1 MATDQARN
9 AAKLHGVLEKRLNSL
24 IDGGFE
30 LGAQVAV
37 YQHGEL
43 IADVAVGRVS
53 SKSDRKVDSNTLFPV
68 CSTGKGILATMV
80 HILAERGVIDYDCPV
95 SRYWPEFAVNGKAAI
110 TVRQAM
116 SHLAGIP
123 VDPGFGSLDEICD
136 FDAAC
141 AKIAQLTPIYPPGSE
156 MQYHSRTF
164 GWIVGGFT
172 QRAAGRTVGQLLV
185 EEVTRPLGVERG
197 IFFGT
202 DDEAETRVS
211 PFEAQP
217 SQKEQVTTAANTYD
231 APPEEAID
239 VMKAPLMDFV
249 NIPQVRRSCMPAVN
263 GIMSAKAIAK
273 VNASLMGEVEGVR
286 LLSESQLEKATTGQ
300 TPIGGTPECFGH
312 SYGLG
317 YGLKG
322 PLNDMGAFFGHGGA
336 GGSEGMANRR
346 LGLAIGVT
354 KNRMDTHIDAPDHT
368 NRIIMRG
375 IRALFGDEGDGG
387 FYLQR

>member
-1 MATDQARN
+1 MANAQAHN
-9 AAKLHGVLEKRLNSL
+9 AVKLHGIIEKRINSL

-37 YQHGEL
+37 YMDGEL
-43 IADVAVGRVS
+43 IADVAIGRVS

-68 CSTGKGILATMV
+68 CSTSKGILSTIV
-80 HILAERGVIDYDCPV
+80 HIVAERGVIDYDSPMA
-95 SRYWPEFAVNGKAAI
+95 RYWPEFAANGKAAI

-123 VDPGFGSLDEICD
+123 HDPWFSSLDEICD

-141 AKIAQLTPIYPPGSE
+141 ARIAQLTPIYPAGSE
-156 MQYHSRTF
+156 MQYHPRTF
-164 GWIVGGFT
+164 GWIVGGLLKHAT
-172 QRAAGRTVGQLLV
+172 GRTVSQLLV
-185 EEVTRPLGVERG
+185 EEVARPIGVERG
-197 IFFGT
+197 LFFGT
-202 DDEAETRVS
+202 DDDAESRVS
-211 PFEAQP
+211 PFEAQL
-217 SQKEQVTTAANTYD
+217 SQKEQVTTAPNTHD
-231 APPEEAID
+231 APAGEAID

-249 NIPQVRRSCMPAVN
+249 NTPQVRRACIPAVN

-273 VNASLMGEVEGVR
+273 VYAALIGEVEGVR

-346 LGLAIGVT
+346 LGLAIGLT

-368 NRIIMRG
+368 NRIIMRD

-387 FYLQR
+387 FYLNR

>member
-1 MATDQARN
+1 MATDQAHN
-9 AAKLHGVLEKRLNSL
+9 AAKLHGILEKRLNSL

-30 LGAQVAV
+30 LGAQVVV
-37 YQHGEL
+37 YRHGEL

-53 SKSDRKVDSNTLFPV
+53 SKSDRAVDSNTIFPV
-68 CSTGKGILATMV
+68 CSTSKGIVSAIV
-80 HILAERGVIDYDCPV
+80 HILAERGVIDYDAPMAK
-95 SRYWPEFAVNGKAAI
+95 YWPEFAANGKAAI

-123 VDPGFGSLDEICD
+123 HDPMFESLDEICD
-136 FDAAC
+136 FDRAC
-141 AKIAQLTPIYPPGSE
+141 ARVAQMTPIYPPGSE

-164 GWIVGGFT
+164 GWIVGGLLKHAT
-172 QRAAGRTVGQLLV
+172 GRTVSELLV
-185 EEVTRPLGVERG
+185 EEVTRPIGVERG
-197 IFFGT
+197 LFFGT

-217 SQKEQVTTAANTYD
+217 SQKEQVTTAAITYD

-249 NIPQVRRSCMPAVN
+249 NHPRVRRACMPAVN
-263 GIMSAKAIAK
+263 GMMSARAIAK
-273 VNASLMGEVEGVR
+273 VYAALIGEVDGVR

-346 LGLAIGVT
+346 LGLAIGLT
-354 KNRMDTHIDAPDHT
+354 KNRMDTHLDAPDHT
-368 NRIIMRG
+368 NRILMRD
-375 IRALFGDEGDGG
+375 IRDLFGDEGDGG
-387 FYLQR
+387 FYLNR